1 MSDSTKELVRGIGLP
16 PRPKNRVS
24 DAIAAGRPP
33 RTRTETTTHYPQQG
47 FVDRFLNGP
56 AQPVVTTTEIP
67 LTDLELGQHALEK
80 QRVCYESVQLAQAE
94 ELRAVE
100 HYGDLKEQEVRILS
114 YEKIAA
120 HERIEILDL
129 HYRFDAGQRLWP
141 QKEAA
146 ALAEVET
153 QQLRAETIRVRA
165 ENELLKARLEQ
176 AALKPQP
183 VVTNEEYAPRPRVFG
198 ERKSDDLLRSY
209 AKSFTNKAVIG
220 CVDPVTWDDRWLP
233 RAGATFI
240 ESYMRT
246 LDRARAEKD
255 TYESILHNLRLENA
269 GEIYIDLDQARG
281 EFRHFLDLEEQARK
295 MGYLDKIRDTFTAYN
310 RPGGDDVFA
319 GTNVKPIID
328 VKHR

>member
-1 MSDSTKELVRGIGLP
+1 
-16 PRPKNRVS
+16 
-24 DAIAAGRPP
+24 
-33 RTRTETTTHYPQQG
+33 
-47 FVDRFLNGP
+47 
-56 AQPVVTTTEIP
+56 
-67 LTDLELGQHALEK
+67 
-80 QRVCYESVQLAQAE
+80 
-94 ELRAVE
+94 
-100 HYGDLKEQEVRILS
+100 
-114 YEKIAA
+114 
-120 HERIEILDL
+120 L

-146 ALAEVET
+146 ALVEVET

-165 ENELLKARLEQ
+165 ENELLKAQLEQ

-183 VVTNEEYAPRPRVFG
+183 VVTNEEHAPRQRAFG
-198 ERKSDDLLRSY
+198 ERKSDDLLRSH

-255 TYESILHNLRLENA
+255 TYESILLNLRLENA